1 MGAVSRSSTYSDPRI
16 LTLDVESRYL
26 ADEVGGWSKFMAGAG
41 GISALVIHSTETGR
55 YHCFNDTNLED
66 AADLINR
73 MPSYLITYNGKSFD
87 LPLIQA
93 ILGRPIWPAPPRH
106 FDLYQLIKSSL
117 REGDPKGA
125 LSLDAV
131 CRRTI
136 DEGKDSEGASAPL
149 LAKEGRWLA
158 LFRYCR
164 RDVELTRKLFQFTR
178 ETGGIIS
185 HSGDLLPLNIPS
197 WLRMPAIAS

>member
-1 MGAVSRSSTYSDPRI
+1 M
-16 LTLDVESRYL
+16 ESRYL

-66 AADLINR
+66 AATLINR
-73 MPSYLITYNGKSFD
+73 MPSYLITYNGKGFD

-93 ILGRPIWPAPPRH
+93 ILGRPIWPAPARH

-117 REGDPKGA
+117 REGDPKSA

-131 CRRTI
+131 CRRTL
-136 DEGKDSEGASAPL
+136 DEGKDSEGATAPL
-149 LAKEGRWLA
+149 LAKEGRWLT
-158 LFRYCR
+158 LFRYCK
-164 RDVELTRKLFQFTR
+164 RDVELTRRLFGFIR
-178 ETGGIIS
+178 ESGGIIN
-185 HSGDLLPLNIPS
+185 HSGDLVPLPIPN
-197 WLRMPAIAS
+197 WLRLDTITT